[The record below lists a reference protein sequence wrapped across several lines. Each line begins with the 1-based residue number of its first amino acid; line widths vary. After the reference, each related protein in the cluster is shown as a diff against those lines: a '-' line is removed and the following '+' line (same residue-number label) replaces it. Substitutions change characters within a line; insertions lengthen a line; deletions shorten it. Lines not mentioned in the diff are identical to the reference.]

1 MDSSTPATPQKRTP
15 KHAGSRAN
23 EDADKPDATPQRKS
37 PSKRP
42 AEFQVHGSYA
52 SRVPA
57 VRDPKFHG
65 STESK
70 QVPAY
75 NNVPDRFEL
84 FVLGEDEKKIEYKA
98 VTQIANAAEFT
109 FNKEDHTLANLLRDK
124 LFRMDQVQFVGYKVP
139 HPLFATFELRIQT
152 DGTISPKDVLYKA
165 SEELIRELA
174 TLDQEFTKEFELKK
188 LAANVPNGGME
199 I

>member
-1 MDSSTPATPQKRTP
+1 MNAPERSSAAQRSESFGDEAPDK
-15 KHAGSRAN
+15 
-23 EDADKPDATPQRKS
+23 ADLTPQRKS
-37 PSKRP
+37 PKKP
-42 AEFQVHGSYA
+42 AKFQVHGSYA

-139 HPLFATFELRIQT
+139 HPLFATF
-152 DGTISPKDVLYKA
+152 
-165 SEELIRELA
+165 
-174 TLDQEFTKEFELKK
+174 
-188 LAANVPNGGME
+188 
-199 I
+199 